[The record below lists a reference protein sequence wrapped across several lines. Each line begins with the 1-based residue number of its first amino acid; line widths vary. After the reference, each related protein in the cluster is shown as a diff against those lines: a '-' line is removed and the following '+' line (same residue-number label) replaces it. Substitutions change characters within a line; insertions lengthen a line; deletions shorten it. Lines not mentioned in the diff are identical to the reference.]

1 MTVGKVIYLWEIT
14 LIFSL
19 SILLVG
25 CDAKDSCLDQGG
37 SYDEISQQCDK

>member
-1 MTVGKVIYLWEIT
+1 MYLWGTT

-25 CDAKDSCLDQGG
+25 CDAKDRCLDQGG
-37 SYDEISQQCDK
+37 SYDEISQQCNK